1 MLKSLSVKNFAIIE
15 DIHIEFQEGMTVLTG
30 ETGAGKSL
38 IIDTISLLL
47 GQRADTDMIRYG
59 QKKAIIS
66 GVFSYKNFQL
76 EELLERFGIPK
87 RNEIEIT
94 REIQEN
100 GKNTVRA
107 NDCII
112 SLTMLKQIS
121 IKLADIHIQ
130 NDTFRLLNPETYLA
144 MIAPLEDP
152 TYDRLCTDYTLA
164 YAKYL
169 EAIKK
174 YEHILKG
181 QKESQERL
189 EFMLFEQQEL
199 RNLQLETGIDER
211 LALEISKLENY
222 DKIFT
227 NLNESYNKLENE
239 YFSIDQIYEAAS
251 YLKRIAD
258 LDPEY
263 QAAYERSL
271 DCYYSLDEIKG
282 NLGHQIRELDFDQEE
297 LNLKEEQLHNIEK
310 AKTKY
315 KKTVEQLISY
325 LETITLEIDM
335 VQHFDEVLN
344 QSKEE
349 VVSTYE
355 ALKAQALKLSTYRK
369 KLTAKIE
376 KGILKECFELDL
388 ENTRFEIQFQEVILE
403 DPFQS
408 SMFSETGIDTID
420 FMISFNQ
427 GEPLRPLSKVA
438 SGGEMSRIMLAFKSY
453 FATTSNLSLMVFDE
467 IDTGVSGAT
476 AKKIAIKMKEI
487 SRINQ
492 VLCITHLPQVAS
504 IGDQHIHIY
513 KEVINQRTTTHYKKL
528 SLEERIEEVAMMM
541 TGDKMSLY
549 ALEQAKEMIKE
560 NKK

>member
-59 QKKAIIS
+59 QKKATIS
-66 GVFSYKNFQL
+66 GVFSYKNSQL
-76 EELLERFGIPK
+76 DELLERFGISK
-87 RNEIEIT
+87 RNEVVIT

-100 GKNTVRA
+100 GKNSIRI
-107 NDCII
+107 NDSAV

-121 IKLADIHIQ
+121 LKLADIHIQ
-130 NDTFRLLNPETYLA
+130 NDTFRLLNPDTYLS
-144 MIAPLEDP
+144 MISPLDDLI
-152 TYDRLCTDYTLA
+152 YDKLCTSYTLA

-169 EAIKK
+169 EGIKR
-174 YEHILKG
+174 YDHILKG

-199 RNLQLETGIDER
+199 NNLHLESGIDER
-211 LALEISKLENY
+211 LSSEISKLENY

-227 NLNESYNKLENE
+227 NLNEAYEKLENE
-239 YFSIDQIYEAAS
+239 YFSIDQIYESAS
-251 YLKRIAD
+251 YLKKIAD
-258 LDPEY
+258 LDPSY
-263 QAAYERSL
+263 QNAYDRFL
-271 DCYYSLDEIKG
+271 DCYYTLDEIKG
-282 NLGHQIRELDFDQEE
+282 NLSQQIRELDFDQEE
-297 LNLKEEQLHNIEK
+297 LNRKVEQLQMIDK

-315 KKTVEQLISY
+315 KKSVEELISY
-325 LETITLEIDM
+325 LESITLEIDM
-335 VQHFDEVLN
+335 VHHFDEVLE
-344 QSKEE
+344 QAKKE
-349 VVSTYE
+349 VIVTYE
-355 ALKAQALKLSTYRK
+355 TLKKQALELSSYRK
-369 KLTAKIE
+369 RLASKIE
-376 KGILKECFELDL
+376 KGILKECFDLDL
-388 ENTRFEIQFQEVILE
+388 ENTRFEIRFQDILLE

-408 SMFSETGIDTID
+408 SVFLETGIDIID
-420 FMISFNQ
+420 FMISFNP

-453 FATTSNLSLMVFDE
+453 FAGTSNLSLMVFDE

-476 AKKIAIKMKEI
+476 AKKIAVKMKEI
-487 SRINQ
+487 STINQ

-513 KEVINQRTTTHYKKL
+513 KEIVNQRTTTHYKL
-528 SLEERIEEVAMMM
+528 LTLEERIEEVAMMM

-549 ALEQAKEMIKE
+549 ALEQAKEMIKG
-560 NKK
+560 K